1 MSGRERWLVGF
12 DHVTRAVFADLL
24 IGFRELVQ
32 YRMDLIFTRESR
44 CSLSKLMM
52 ETQNQFIRYY
62 TILLLHL
69 YLLTSN
75 TLFIVSFQVSVVK
88 AVKFI
93 YIKIRAWF
101 VVANFRAPLSRR
113 AFRSEAENHETN
125 CNTWSRPNTCPEFRQ
140 GKKRRKRKRNRIDW
154 TGGNY
159 LFRPRSKDFLQP
171 FRFAK

>member
-1 MSGRERWLVGF
+1 MVGF
-12 DHVTRAVFADLL
+12 GHVTRAVFADLL

-52 ETQNQFIRYY
+52 ETQNQFITYY

-69 YLLTSN
+69 YLLTPN
-75 TLFIVSFQVSVVK
+75 TLFIVFFQVSVVK

-113 AFRSEAENHETN
+113 AFRSEAETM
-125 CNTWSRPNTCPEFRQ
+125 RRIAIRDRGRIRAPNFAR
-140 GKKRRKRKRNRIDW
+140 GKRGERENGIE
-154 TGGNY
+154 
-159 LFRPRSKDFLQP
+159 
-171 FRFAK
+171 